1 MNVLTNPISNIPKLK
16 NSHVLGWSLVW
27 ADQLNARIDH
37 ACSPA
42 IGLDKTVYIEHGV
55 NFGGTL
61 NLFGGATKE
70 IFDRINRVASHP
82 NVVSLD
88 FDMPAWGEQLKKRI
102 GAPTTYVGITEA
114 WCDALTKRLSTV
126 QSLKQEDLLGVSS
139 KFDGISVGDSH
150 TPAFSRSTDI
160 VLRENGKTL
169 YGTLK
174 RGLIT
179 EFRGLKPFGNITFCY
194 GSIDVRH
201 HILRHQN
208 FNLDDMLDEYVRQA
222 VMIQKEHKCDISFT
236 TPVPVEYEA
245 RRLPKT
251 GYFKGTPF
259 FGSRQERLDLT
270 YRIIEGLN
278 KRKVNVIQ
286 PPSEWYKMDG
296 EKYAKTYME
305 NGSSVHI
312 SPQYYRR
319 NDWGNTCLA

>member
-1 MNVLTNPISNIPKLK
+1 MLTNPISNIPQLK

-27 ADQLNARIDH
+27 ADQLDAAIDH
-37 ACSPA
+37 KCSLSVA
-42 IGLDKTVYIEHGV
+42 NASTLYIEHGV

-70 IFDRINRVASHP
+70 IYDRINRVAAHP
-82 NVVSLD
+82 NVISLD

-102 GAPTTYVGITEA
+102 GAPTTYTGITEQ
-114 WCDALTKRLSTV
+114 WCDALTKRLSSV

-139 KFDGISVGDSH
+139 KLDGISVGDSH

-201 HILRHQN
+201 HLLRHQN

-222 VMIQKEHKCDISFT
+222 VTIQKEHGCGISFT
-236 TPVPVEYEA
+236 TPVPVEYEE

-251 GYFKGTPF
+251 GYYKGTPF
-259 FGSRQERLDLT
+259 FGTRQQRLDLT
-270 YRIIEGLN
+270 YQIIEGLN
-278 KRKVNVIQ
+278 KRKVNVVM
-286 PPSEWYKMDG
+286 PPEDWYKMDG
-296 EKYAKTYME
+296 EKYATTYME
-305 NGSSVHI
+305 NSSSVHI

-319 NDWGNTCLA
+319 KDWGTTCLA

>member
-1 MNVLTNPISNIPKLK
+1 MLTNPISNIPQLK

-27 ADQLNARIDH
+27 ADQLDAAIDH
-37 ACSPA
+37 KCSPNIA
-42 IGLDKTVYIEHGV
+42 NASTLYIEHGV
-55 NFGGTL
+55 NFGGSL

-70 IFDRINRVASHP
+70 IYDRINRVAAHP

-102 GAPTTYVGITEA
+102 GAPTTYTGITEQ

-126 QSLKQEDLLGVSS
+126 KSLKQEGLISVSQ
-139 KFDGISVGDSH
+139 KLDGIAVGDSH
-150 TPAFSRSTDI
+150 TPAFSRATDI

-179 EFRGLKPFGNITFCY
+179 EFRGLKPFGKITFCY

-201 HILRHQN
+201 HILRHTN

-222 VMIQKEHKCDISFT
+222 VMIQREHECEISFT

-259 FGSRQERLDLT
+259 FGTRQERLDLT
-270 YRIIEGLN
+270 YQIIDGLN
-278 KRKVNVIQ
+278 KRKVDVIM

-296 EKYAKTYME
+296 EKYATTYME
-305 NGSSVHI
+305 NSSSVHI

-319 NDWGNTCLA
+319 KDWGTTCLA